1 MVRVQ
6 PGAKR
11 AGLKGRRADGALQV
25 AVTAPAEGGRANRAV
40 VEMLAEWLGIRPRQ
54 VRIARGAA
62 ARSKSV
68 EIDGLEPAV
77 LERRIAELGRTSEH
91 GE

>member
-1 MVRVQ
+1 MQ

-11 AGLKGRRADGALQV
+11 AGVKGRRADGALQV

-40 VEMLAEWLGIRPRQ
+40 VETLAEWLGIRPRQ
-54 VRIARGAA
+54 VRIAGGTTS
-62 ARSKSV
+62 RSKRV

-77 LERRIAELGRTSEH
+77 LEQRIAELGRTSEAGH